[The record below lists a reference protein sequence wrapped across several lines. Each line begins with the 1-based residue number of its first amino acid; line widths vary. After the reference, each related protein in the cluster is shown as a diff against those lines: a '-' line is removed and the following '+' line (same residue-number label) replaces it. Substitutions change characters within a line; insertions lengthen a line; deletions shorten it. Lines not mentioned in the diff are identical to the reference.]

1 VGLNVLIV
9 DDSKVV
15 RFVIKKSLDIAG
27 VPTSTVFEAA
37 NGREGLEILNKEWID
52 LVFVD
57 INMPVMTG
65 LEMIDIM
72 NRDGILSSIPVVII
86 STEGSETR
94 IDDLKSKGVRA
105 YIRKPFKPEVLKKV
119 VDEVVGG
126 V

>member
-94 IDDLKSKGVRA
+94 IDNLKSKGVRA